1 MIEKNV
7 PNKNIVDVVP
17 LPNQIPA
24 TDTDITQKD
33 STKIEEPDKTNYL
46 QKEKS
51 PERKYTDSLREIV
64 KSLVTNNYSTHNY
77 YNDNTQSD
85 TRNINNTV
93 KNITGDDIRRTINN
107 MSSMTNSNLIRNL
120 TETTENKSFLEHN
133 NPSSN
138 IQNKR
143 IFNHITS
150 SIKIPFMNPETSSH
164 REVTNNNSNESQKTS
179 HLKEN
184 NESQKTSHLKENNES
199 QKTSSHREVTNNNS
213 NESEKTSHLKEKP
226 VLVEKLERFYNP
238 TQNINLKTPTIAK
251 FPDVIDSKIIKENNQ
266 VQRDSR
272 DSKIIKE
279 NNQVQRDSRDSKI
292 IKEKPVL
299 VEKLER
305 FYNPTQNIKL
315 KTPTIA
321 KFPDVI
327 DSTATNFSR
336 ENKQFTNKVQNILQ
350 SSPTVRLFT
359 TKGDVVKSTKEVIN
373 HIRTRQNNII
383 PMLQSGGIVDEP
395 TLAMLGEAGPEMVSP
410 ASELNNLLPQSEM
423 SNSITSL
430 ANTTLQERAGY
441 QMQQTANQMKKP
453 ETASDITIDSSAF
466 TRTPE
471 RKQTAPAGGNQA
483 GADAGSSSF
492 DSYLRA
498 RMFSI
503 PDWRSR
509 LG

>member
-1 MIEKNV
+1 MKTNLNELVKTRSPLKNKIKDMIEKTV
-7 PNKNIVDVVP
+7 PKKNIVDVVP
-17 LPNQIPA
+17 LPNQIPV
-24 TDTDITQKD
+24 TDTDITPKD
-33 STKIEEPDKTNYL
+33 STKIAEPDRTNYL
-46 QKEKS
+46 EKEKS
-51 PERKYTDSLREIV
+51 PERKYADSLREIV

-77 YNDNTQSD
+77 YNNNTQSD

-93 KNITGDDIRRTINN
+93 KNITGDDVRRTINN
-107 MSSMTNSNLIRNL
+107 MSSITNSNLIRNL

-143 IFNHITS
+143 ILNHITS
-150 SIKIPFMNPETSSH
+150 SIKIPFINPETSS
-164 REVTNNNSNESQKTS
+164 RSDTKIFTNNNSNEVQKTS

-184 NESQKTSHLKENNES
+184 NQVQKTSHL
-199 QKTSSHREVTNNNS
+199 
-213 NESEKTSHLKEKP
+213 
-226 VLVEKLERFYNP
+226 
-238 TQNINLKTPTIAK
+238 
-251 FPDVIDSKIIKENNQ
+251 
-266 VQRDSR
+266 
-272 DSKIIKE
+272 
-279 NNQVQRDSRDSKI
+279 
-292 IKEKPVL
+292 KEKPVL

-327 DSTATNFSR
+327 DSTTTNFSR

-453 ETASDITIDSSAF
+453 DTASDITLDSSAF

>member
-1 MIEKNV
+1 MKTNLNELVKTRSPLKNKIKDMIEKTV
-7 PNKNIVDVVP
+7 PKKNIVDVVP
-17 LPNQIPA
+17 LPNQIPV
-24 TDTDITQKD
+24 TDTDITPKD
-33 STKIEEPDKTNYL
+33 STKIAEPDRTNYL
-46 QKEKS
+46 EKEKS
-51 PERKYTDSLREIV
+51 PERKYADSLREIV

-77 YNDNTQSD
+77 YNNNTQSD

-93 KNITGDDIRRTINN
+93 KNITGDDVRRTINN
-107 MSSMTNSNLIRNL
+107 MSSITNSNLIRNL

-143 IFNHITS
+143 ILNHITS
-150 SIKIPFMNPETSSH
+150 SIKIPFINPETSS
-164 REVTNNNSNESQKTS
+164 RSDTRVVTNNNSNEVQKTS

-184 NESQKTSHLKENNES
+184 NQVQKTSHL
-199 QKTSSHREVTNNNS
+199 
-213 NESEKTSHLKEKP
+213 
-226 VLVEKLERFYNP
+226 
-238 TQNINLKTPTIAK
+238 
-251 FPDVIDSKIIKENNQ
+251 
-266 VQRDSR
+266 
-272 DSKIIKE
+272 
-279 NNQVQRDSRDSKI
+279 
-292 IKEKPVL
+292 KEKPVL

-327 DSTATNFSR
+327 DSTTTNFSR

-453 ETASDITIDSSAF
+453 ETESDITIDSSAF

-471 RKQTAPAGGNQA
+471 RKQSAPAGGNQA

-503 PDWRSR
+503 RDWRSR

>member
-1 MIEKNV
+1 MKTNLNELVKTRSPLKNKIKDMIEKTV
-7 PNKNIVDVVP
+7 PKKNIVDVVP
-17 LPNQIPA
+17 LPNQIPV
-24 TDTDITQKD
+24 TDTDITPKD
-33 STKIEEPDKTNYL
+33 STKIAEPDRTNYL
-46 QKEKS
+46 EKEKS
-51 PERKYTDSLREIV
+51 PERKYADSLREIV

-77 YNDNTQSD
+77 YNNNTQSD

-93 KNITGDDIRRTINN
+93 KNITGDDVRRTINN
-107 MSSMTNSNLIRNL
+107 MSSITNSSLIRNL
-120 TETTENKSFLEHN
+120 TETTENQSFLEHN

-143 IFNHITS
+143 ILNHITS
-150 SIKIPFMNPETSSH
+150 SIKIPFINPETSS
-164 REVTNNNSNESQKTS
+164 RSDTRVVTNNNSNEVQKTS

-184 NESQKTSHLKENNES
+184 NQVQKTSHL
-199 QKTSSHREVTNNNS
+199 
-213 NESEKTSHLKEKP
+213 
-226 VLVEKLERFYNP
+226 
-238 TQNINLKTPTIAK
+238 
-251 FPDVIDSKIIKENNQ
+251 
-266 VQRDSR
+266 
-272 DSKIIKE
+272 
-279 NNQVQRDSRDSKI
+279 
-292 IKEKPVL
+292 KEKPVL

-327 DSTATNFSR
+327 DSTTTNFSR

-453 ETASDITIDSSAF
+453 ETESDITIDSSAF

-471 RKQTAPAGGNQA
+471 RKQSAPAGGNQA